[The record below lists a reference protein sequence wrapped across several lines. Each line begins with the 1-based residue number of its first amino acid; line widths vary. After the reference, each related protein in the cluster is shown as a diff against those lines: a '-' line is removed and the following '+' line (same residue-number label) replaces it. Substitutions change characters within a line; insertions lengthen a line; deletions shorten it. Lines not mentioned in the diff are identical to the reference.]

1 MIARPGSEKAPGAA
15 APPTPPLLAFRAWRP
30 AGYRL
35 VNWRGLWALYFDR
48 GVWRFLRFGLEM
60 LGGPLV
66 SSLLFLLVFV
76 VGQGSLSEM
85 QPGVGVEEFIAPGI
99 VLYAVIYTSFSN
111 AAAMIVFDKMEGTIA
126 DVQMAPLSPLEVM
139 AGFTLSSATCGLAS
153 GLLVGLATLVFVDY
167 SYFGATVILGFA
179 VAAALLFALLG
190 TIAGLWAE
198 RWDHYGAVEGFVIVP
213 LGLLSGTF
221 YSVERLPE
229 AFRDW
234 IYFNPV
240 FYAIDGFRSGFIGQ
254 AETSLAQGA
263 AILGALILVLGF
275 LAWRLVAA
283 GYKIKP

>member
-1 MIARPGSEKAPGAA
+1 MTAPSARGKAQTPAA
-15 APPTPPLLAFRAWRP
+15 AVPATLAFRPWRP
-30 AGYRL
+30 LVAGR

-48 GVWRFLRFGLEM
+48 GVWRFFRFGLEM

-66 SSLLFLLVFV
+66 FSLLFLLVFV
-76 VGQGSLSEM
+76 VGHGEVGEM
-85 QPGVGVEEFIAPGI
+85 LPGVGMAQFVAPGT
-99 VLYAVIYTSFSN
+99 VLFAVAYTAFEN

-153 GLLVGLATLVFVDY
+153 GILVCLATLLFVDF
-167 SYFGATVILGFA
+167 SYFDATVILGFA
-179 VAAALLFALLG
+179 VATALLFALLG
-190 TIAGLWAE
+190 AIAGLWAE

-234 IYFNPV
+234 IFFNPV

-254 AETSLAQGA
+254 AETSLVLGA
-263 AILGALILVLGF
+263 AFLATLVLALAL
-275 LAWRLVAA
+275 LAWRLFAV